1 MFIPLL
7 SMVAPVLA
15 FHHVLK
21 HMQAV
26 EEMKKRGLI
35 GTPDSTLF
43 SPWAVNG
50 RNALLRHWNQRPLHP
65 EPDKLFRMSPHPVAD
80 LHGLPSLCRRCS
92 AEIDREKVEAELAK
106 HDTLGVAKRAAKN
119 AVFCSLHCA
128 IKPRAVKGRDG
139 NHKLGGL

>member
-7 SMVAPVLA
+7 STFAPALV

-26 EEMKKRGLI
+26 EEMKERGLI

-43 SPWAVNG
+43 SPWA
-50 RNALLRHWNQRPLHP
+50 
-65 EPDKLFRMSPHPVAD
+65 
-80 LHGLPSLCRRCS
+80 
-92 AEIDREKVEAELAK
+92 I
-106 HDTLGVAKRAAKN
+106 
-119 AVFCSLHCA
+119 
-128 IKPRAVKGRDG
+128 KGRDG